1 MASNL
6 GSYWNIPLFI
16 PILLN
21 ALVLLAFLMKIILDS
36 VKGTLKLFLHLLFLL
51 LGDVEPV

>member
-36 VKGTLKLFLHLLFLL
+36 VKGTFKLFQHLLFLL

>member
-36 VKGTLKLFLHLLFLL
+36 VKGTFKLFQHLLFLS

>member
-36 VKGTLKLFLHLLFLL
+36 VKGTLKLFQHLLFLS

>member
-36 VKGTLKLFLHLLFLL
+36 VKGTLKLFQHLLFLL